1 MFEDTN
7 FKSHVIMSVEYV
19 SLFVG
24 RAHFVIVIFL
34 SIVNERKERDG
45 PLFHALGLLEIRMKM
60 INDLLHDL
68 WSLV

>member
-1 MFEDTN
+1 MN
-7 FKSHVIMSVEYV
+7 HVIMSVEYV

-24 RAHFVIVIFL
+24 RAHFVIVILFG
-34 SIVNERKERDG
+34 IVHERKERRRDG

>member
-1 MFEDTN
+1 MR
-7 FKSHVIMSVEYV
+7 VEYV

-24 RAHFVIVIFL
+24 RAHFVIVIFF
-34 SIVNERKERDG
+34 SIVHERKERDG